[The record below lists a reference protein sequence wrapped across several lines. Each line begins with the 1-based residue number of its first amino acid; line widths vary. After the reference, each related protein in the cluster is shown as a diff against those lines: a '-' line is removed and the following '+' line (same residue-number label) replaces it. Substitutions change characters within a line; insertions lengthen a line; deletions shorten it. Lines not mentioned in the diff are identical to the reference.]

1 MRAALTVMQ
10 ETLCGVVRALMM
22 TPMSSQR
29 AAIDGLNS

>member
-10 ETLCGVVRALMM
+10 ETLCGVVRALI

-29 AAIDGLNS
+29 AAIDGLDS